1 MELFANLA
9 LGLQAAVS
17 PANLLYCLVGCV
29 LGTLVGVL
37 PGLGPAA
44 TIAMLLP
51 ATFSLDPTGS
61 LIMLAGIFY
70 GAQYGGSTTA
80 ILINLPGE
88 TSSVVTTL
96 DGYQMARQGKA
107 GLALSTAALSSFIAG
122 TVATFAIATFAPIL
136 GKAALKFGPPE
147 YFSLIVLGLVASVT
161 LSSGSLVKSLGMVV
175 IGLVCGLVG
184 PDRGSTEIRFAFGI
198 PELGDGL
205 NVVAVAMGMFGVGEI
220 IDNLRK
226 GDEKRTAVKVPFRNL
241 WPRWS
246 DVRAMMPAVVRGTS
260 LGGLLGL
267 LPGGGAMM
275 SSFAAYALE
284 KKVAKDASKFGKG
297 ALEGVAAPE
306 AANNAGSQMSFIP
319 LLTLGIPS
327 NVTMALMAGAML
339 LQGIQPGPQVIHEQP
354 VLFWGLIASMWI
366 GNLMLV
372 ILNLPLIGIWVK
384 LLTVPYKY
392 LYLVI
397 LVFCCIGVYSLN
409 NSTFDVFVMVGFGFL
424 GCVVRAL
431 GGEPAPLIM
440 GMVLGPMME
449 EYLRRSMQISRGDPT
464 IFLDRPISATLLA
477 ITALCVAMMLLPSL
491 RRNKD
496 AALQGS

>member
-9 LGLQAAVS
+9 LGLQTAIS
-17 PANLLYCLVGCV
+17 PANLLYCLIGCV

-88 TSSVVTTL
+88 TASVVTTL
-96 DGYQMARQGKA
+96 DGYQMARQGRA
-107 GLALSTAALSSFIAG
+107 GLALSTAALGSFFAG
-122 TVATFAIATFAPIL
+122 TVATLAIATFAPFL

-184 PDRGSTEIRFAFGI
+184 PDRGSTELRFTFGV

-246 DVRAMMPAVVRGTS
+246 DIRAMAPAVVRGTM

-284 KKVAKDASKFGKG
+284 KKVAKDGSRFGKG

-306 AANNAGSQMSFIP
+306 AANNAGSQMSFVP

-339 LQGIQPGPQVIHEQP
+339 MQGIQPGPTVIQEQP

-409 NSTFDVFVMVGFGFL
+409 NSTFDVFVMVCFGLL
-424 GCVVRAL
+424 GCVVRSL

-449 EYLRRSMQISRGDPT
+449 EYLRRSMQISRGDPMVF
-464 IFLDRPISATLLA
+464 IDRPISAALLA
-477 ITALCVAMMLLPSL
+477 ATVLCMAMLLLPSI
-491 RRNKD
+491 RRRKD
-496 AALQGS
+496 AALQES

>member
-9 LGLQAAVS
+9 LGLQTAIS
-17 PANLLYCLVGCV
+17 PANLLYCLIGCV

-88 TSSVVTTL
+88 TASVVTTL
-96 DGYQMARQGKA
+96 DGYQMARQGRA
-107 GLALSTAALSSFIAG
+107 GLALSTAALGSFFAG
-122 TVATFAIATFAPIL
+122 TVATLAIATFAPFL

-184 PDRGSTEIRFAFGI
+184 PDRGSTELRFTFGV

-226 GDEKRTAVKVPFRNL
+226 GREAHRREGAVPQFVAPMERHPGDGACGRARNDARR
-241 WPRWS
+241 PAGAVAGRRRY
-246 DVRAMMPAVVRGTS
+246 DVVVRRLRAREEGREGWQQIRQGRARRRGRA
-260 LGGLLGL
+260 GGR
-267 LPGGGAMM
+267 
-275 SSFAAYALE
+275 
-284 KKVAKDASKFGKG
+284 K
-297 ALEGVAAPE
+297 
-306 AANNAGSQMSFIP
+306 
-319 LLTLGIPS
+319 
-327 NVTMALMAGAML
+327 
-339 LQGIQPGPQVIHEQP
+339 
-354 VLFWGLIASMWI
+354 
-366 GNLMLV
+366 
-372 ILNLPLIGIWVK
+372 
-384 LLTVPYKY
+384 
-392 LYLVI
+392 
-397 LVFCCIGVYSLN
+397 
-409 NSTFDVFVMVGFGFL
+409 
-424 GCVVRAL
+424 
-431 GGEPAPLIM
+431 
-440 GMVLGPMME
+440 
-449 EYLRRSMQISRGDPT
+449 
-464 IFLDRPISATLLA
+464 
-477 ITALCVAMMLLPSL
+477 
-491 RRNKD
+491 
-496 AALQGS
+496 

>member
-1 MELFANLA
+1 
-9 LGLQAAVS
+9 
-17 PANLLYCLVGCV
+17 
-29 LGTLVGVL
+29 
-37 PGLGPAA
+37 
-44 TIAMLLP
+44 
-51 ATFSLDPTGS
+51 
-61 LIMLAGIFY
+61 
-70 GAQYGGSTTA
+70 
-80 ILINLPGE
+80 
-88 TSSVVTTL
+88 
-96 DGYQMARQGKA
+96 
-107 GLALSTAALSSFIAG
+107 
-122 TVATFAIATFAPIL
+122 
-136 GKAALKFGPPE
+136 
-147 YFSLIVLGLVASVT
+147 
-161 LSSGSLVKSLGMVV
+161 
-175 IGLVCGLVG
+175 
-184 PDRGSTEIRFAFGI
+184 
-198 PELGDGL
+198 
-205 NVVAVAMGMFGVGEI
+205 
-220 IDNLRK
+220 
-226 GDEKRTAVKVPFRNL
+226 
-241 WPRWS
+241 
-246 DVRAMMPAVVRGTS
+246 MMPAVVRGTS